1 MQGLGDITDDSCKDY
16 LVPGVSAI
24 STDGND
30 WLRFKLT
37 HYSVI
42 FKIKRAG
49 ALIKGNLRNDDEGTT
64 TTLHI
69 RGRLDR
75 GFGFR
80 RENLKVKRTIL
91 REDDGILGHYRSL

>member
-1 MQGLGDITDDSCKDY
+1 MMPALY
-16 LVPGVSAI
+16 SA
-24 STDGND
+24 D
-30 WLRFKLT
+30 LRW
-37 HYSVI
+37 
-42 FKIKRAG
+42 R
-49 ALIKGNLRNDDEGTT
+49 LIWFVMLSRGQLAAVRKAVGNLRNDDEGTT

>member
-1 MQGLGDITDDSCKDY
+1 M
-16 LVPGVSAI
+16 VV
-24 STDGND
+24 
-30 WLRFKLT
+30 
-37 HYSVI
+37 VI
-42 FKIKRAG
+42 
-49 ALIKGNLRNDDEGTT
+49 LGNLRNDDEGTT

-91 REDDGILGHYRSL
+91 REDDGILGHYRSILFVYGVQRLAQFAYDKLRRWFY

>member
-1 MQGLGDITDDSCKDY
+1 MLETNNCLDNPRIFRIKILPINESDRLCLHETLFSNLETLRSQLSW
-16 LVPGVSAI
+16 
-24 STDGND
+24 ST
-30 WLRFKLT
+30 L
-37 HYSVI
+37 
-42 FKIKRAG
+42 
-49 ALIKGNLRNDDEGTT
+49 GNLRNDDEGTT